1 MAYLMPTSWAD
12 MEMDW
17 EAPDTTNPVY
27 LRAIDLALQERKLA
41 QSYTS
46 AAVFNFAYDRH
57 HPHGVFSVAWA
68 QEIADAILDLMVSGI
83 GFGEGYM
90 VPNPDAA
97 EAETTPLVAA
107 GLVLGQ
113 DPQIAALHIP
123 AGDLL
128 SGAASTAFLQA
139 CKYFLDRLSII
150 SYDSVDAY
158 FVRDYWSAL
167 SPHDALGSWGEAWS
181 YFIANATVQT
191 DVVLNGWPGA
201 LFAYTTSSYADV
213 NLRYRPRHAIA
224 HKLLGSIST
233 VLGGFYEYNYF
244 FDSAGTG
251 LQEGFTTIAHVPA
264 GGALVPIGVATPQPP
279 ASYGPWAYQ
288 ADGPHANNT
297 AYRCRIKVL
306 AADFACEG
314 GFNFREE
321 TTE

>member
-1 MAYLMPTSWAD
+1 MAYLMPTSWAG

-17 EAPDTTNPVY
+17 EAPDATNPVY

-41 QSYTS
+41 QIYGGG
-46 AAVFNFAYDRH
+46 AVFNLSYDRH
-57 HPHGVFSVAWA
+57 QPHGVFNVAWA
-68 QEIADAILDLMVSGI
+68 RKIADDILDLMVSGI

-90 VPNPDAA
+90 LPNPDAE

-107 GLVLGQ
+107 GRVLGQ

-128 SGAASTAFLQA
+128 SGAATTAFLKA
-139 CKYFLDRLSII
+139 CKHFLDRLSII
-150 SYDSVDAY
+150 SYDADDAY
-158 FVRDYWSAL
+158 FVCDYWSAL
-167 SPHDALGSWGEAWS
+167 DPQDALGGWGELWS
-181 YFIANATVQT
+181 YFIANATVQS
-191 DVVLNGWPGA
+191 DVLRSGTLGA
-201 LFAYTTSSYADV
+201 RFAYTTSSYADA

-224 HKLLGSIST
+224 HKLMGSIST

-251 LQEGFTTIAHVPA
+251 LQEGFTTIANIPP
-264 GGALVPIGVATPQPP
+264 GGNLVAIGDTTPQPP

-297 AYRCRIKVL
+297 AYRCQIKVL

-321 TTE
+321 TP